1 MMTMQKFTPKREQGF
16 TLIEL
21 VMVIVIL
28 GILAAFALPRFADLS
43 GEAEEASVKGAQG
56 AVRSAS
62 SIVRS
67 AFLAGQG
74 VDDGSG
80 NISITLE
87 GEEISTVGG
96 YAAASDIAAAAQISS
111 DFNPTEASGVTT
123 FTQGNCK
130 FTYTEVGA
138 DGNSPANTA
147 PVISEVTCS

>member
-1 MMTMQKFTPKREQGF
+1 MKAMTAIAARKEKGF

-43 GEAEEASVKGAQG
+43 GEAESASVQGAQG

-80 NISITLE
+80 NISVTLE
-87 GEEISTVGG
+87 GEAIAITNG
-96 YAAASDIAAAAQISS
+96 YADASDIADAAQISNE
-111 DFNPTEASGVTT
+111 FNPTESGGVTT
-123 FTQGNCK
+123 FTQGGCT
-130 FTYTEVGA
+130 FTYTEAGA
-138 DGNSPANTA
+138 ATPSNAA
-147 PVISEVTCS
+147 PIISDVTCS